1 MSEEWRYRLEERE
14 AIMIDSD
21 VSDATRKAKQET
33 RKHWEGVLPP
43 EAWGMSCGRGWVS
56 DSRFGSGQVIP
67 RTRRK

>member
-1 MSEEWRYRLEERE
+1 MTDWQYQLWERE
-14 AIMIDSD
+14 SIMEDSGVKD
-21 VSDATRKAKQET
+21 WHRRAREDTKR
-33 RKHWEGVLPP
+33 HWEGVLPP